1 MALPTLWAS
10 LLELSAAPRA
20 TLLLEDDPIGLA
32 TLSPVLREEDLSV
45 TCGFLAPAAEEL
57 LAVEAELLA
66 EVAEELLEEVEPE
79 RLLF

>member
-10 LLELSAAPRA
+10 LLELSAPRA
-20 TLLLEDDPIGLA
+20 TLLLEEDPIGLA

-45 TCGFLAPAAEEL
+45 TCGSLAEVAEEL
-57 LAVEAELLA
+57 LAVEDELLA
-66 EVAEELLEEVEPE
+66 VVAEELLEEVETE